1 MGLFFE
7 QCCHCLR
14 RDGSSLKS
22 SEVHVTLKG
31 GEPYAS
37 WKVGPTA
44 GKATDGKDKYVGKL
58 GPTAGKATNGEGIE

>member
-44 GKATDGKDKYVGKL
+44 GKATDG
-58 GPTAGKATNGEGIE
+58 EGTGLIL